1 MSQSVSLTHLLAWRT
16 GPHAHTRCTR
26 LAREPT
32 RGALS
37 PAVAPGGSGLL
48 DTQHTAHR
56 TAHEA
61 ALYSGVL
68 MGLMREKKVEHR
80 DGNTELSN

>member
-1 MSQSVSLTHLLAWRT
+1 MED
-16 GPHAHTRCTR
+16 G
-26 LAREPT
+26 PT
-32 RGALS
+32 RTHTLHTIGSGADTRRTVTGRS
-37 PAVAPGGSGLL
+37 TGSGLL
-48 DTQHTAHR
+48 DTHHTAHR

-80 DGNTELSN
+80 DGNT